1 MLRHASLAEL
11 QAQARVDPSDLE
23 VQFYLGRRARSA
35 GQMQTALAAFAHA
48 AEFDVSNE
56 RAWVEWAQTTASSGK
71 PDVAV
76 GILKT
81 FLLKNPGSAQA
92 QVAISNLYLQNDTP
106 LLALQA
112 AQEATRIDPR
122 SAESWLYV
130 GKAYEALKEDQLV
143 EAPLKKAI
151 TLAPGDWHGYQELGE
166 FYFSQK
172 EYPLAIASYRRAIKL
187 APAEGAPYLGL
198 GKTLVR
204 IGAYGPQLDEARQD
218 LEKASRLDTL
228 LPAADRSDLYLT
240 LGQVY
245 EEQSDWERAKSWLL
259 QSEALVPGN
268 LTTHYEL
275 EHVYTVLG
283 DTPDAT
289 RERKIHE
296 QIYEAGLV
304 VVHLN
309 DRVHSAPQDLQA
321 RMELAQV
328 YASYGDY
335 ANAIAQYQTVLQK
348 DAHNKTAQSELKKL
362 QSMRNQGHAG
372 SFIIY

>member
-1 MLRHASLAEL
+1 MLRHDSLAQLE
-11 QAQARVDPSDLE
+11 AQARLDPSDLE
-23 VQFYLGRRARSA
+23 VQFYLGQRARSA
-35 GQMQTALAAFAHA
+35 GQMQTALAAFARA
-48 AEFDVSNE
+48 AEYDVSNE
-56 RAWVEWAQTTASSGK
+56 RAWVEWAQTTASAGK
-71 PDVAV
+71 PDAAV

-81 FLLKNPGSAQA
+81 FVLKNPRATLA
-92 QVAISNLYLQNDTP
+92 RVALSNLYLQNDTP
-106 LLALQA
+106 LLALHT

-122 SAESWLYV
+122 YAEGWMYE

-143 EAPLKKAI
+143 QAPLKKVI
-151 TLAPGDWHGYQELGE
+151 TLAPGDWHGYQELGD

-172 EYPLAIASYRRAIKL
+172 EYPLAIASYRGAIKL

-204 IGAYGPQLDEARQD
+204 IGAYGPQLDEARRD
-218 LEKASRLDTL
+218 LEIASKVDTML
-228 LPAADRSDLYLT
+228 SPADRSDLYLT

-245 EEQSDWERAKSWLL
+245 EEQGDWKGAKVWLL
-259 QSEALVPGN
+259 QSEALVSGN

-275 EHVYTVLG
+275 ERVDTILG
-283 DTPDAT
+283 DTADAT

-296 QIYEAGLV
+296 DIYAAGLV
-304 VVHLN
+304 VVRLN

-321 RMELAQV
+321 RMKLARV

-335 ANAIAQYQTVLQK
+335 ANAIAQYQMVLQK
-348 DAHNKTAQSELKKL
+348 DANSKTAQSELKKL
-362 QSMRNQGHAG
+362 QSVRNRGHAG